1 MRGLRGSNI
10 YVVSVAYVGQNIFY
24 LSHKFYMGCV
34 GQNFLSKFL
43 CGYFVCVCVCVCF
56 CVCAHARACVCGVK

>member
-10 YVVSVAYVGQNIFY
+10 YVVSVAYEGQNVFY

-34 GQNFLSKFL
+34 GQNFLRVSKFL
-43 CGYFVCVCVCVCF
+43 CW
-56 CVCAHARACVCGVK
+56 